1 MVGMRQAL
9 LLVSGLTL
17 RASDFSFADF
27 IQLRISV
34 VP

>member
-1 MVGMRQAL
+1 MVDVRQAL
-9 LLVSGLTL
+9 LLLSGPTM

>member
-1 MVGMRQAL
+1 MVGVIQAL
-9 LLVSGLTL
+9 LLRSGLTM

-34 VP
+34 AP